1 LNLIAKKQN
10 RKKRQ
15 LSEVLK
21 FLYSEQYPSLILVEL
36 ENCLKKLD
44 DSNVK
49 LSAINKELDE
59 LDEKVKSAAIH
70 KEKELEQLIKECD
83 TFAETSAKQLN
94 IIEEL
99 EQELGTQALELKQQS
114 EQLCILKK
122 GSLFF
127 LKLQII
133 SLHTQIKMISWRKF
147 QR

>member
-1 LNLIAKKQN
+1 M
-10 RKKRQ
+10 KKRQ
-15 LSEVLK
+15 LSEVVK
-21 FLYSEQYPSLILVEL
+21 FLYSEQYPTLILVDL

-44 DSNVK
+44 DSYLK

-59 LDEKVKSAAIH
+59 LDEKAKSTAIH
-70 KEKELEQLIKECD
+70 KEKELEQLRTECD

-94 IIEEL
+94 IIKEL
-99 EQELGTQALELKQQS
+99 EQELGIQALELKQQS

-133 SLHTQIKMISWRKF
+133 SLHIQIKTISRRKF